1 MTMNVMAPSLSK
13 NFILVV
19 DDEIN
24 VKRLLEMRFRKRIRA
39 GEMEFLFA
47 QNGVE
52 AINTLKTFSPVHMV
66 LTDIRMPE
74 MDGLTLLEKLE
85 EMEIPLRAVVVSAYG
100 DMKNIRAAMNRG
112 AFDFLTKPFDFEDLE
127 ATIDK
132 TLQFV
137 RRLSDQQN
145 QLQGA
150 LDRLRYL
157 VFFDQLTN
165 LLSRTGFL
173 QQLANA
179 VEAHRTEGRRF
190 AVIMLD
196 LERYGIIKSSFG
208 HELSDQLLQETAQ
221 RLNNWKS
228 AHHQVARVGEDIF
241 AVLLN
246 DYTDLASLNQQ
257 TASLRQKLEVA
268 FQLGSVT
275 VLSLTHFGMATSEL
289 PYSQPEDFLRAADTA
304 LNTARR
310 QAHAVPVVF
319 DISMQRTA
327 IHRLQLEVELQ
338 KAISTAQIQLYFQ
351 PVLDVNSQRLVGFE
365 ALARWQHPVW
375 GWVPPGEFIPL
386 AEETGLI
393 VPLGEHVLVQACRQL
408 QVWKKQFPQIH
419 DLYMA
424 INLSS
429 RQLLNSDLLA
439 DVINTLQITD
449 LRGEA
454 LKLEITESVLMSSIE
469 QSVTVLNQLKG
480 LGISL
485 SIDDFG
491 TGYSSLA
498 YLQSLPL
505 TSLKVDRS
513 FVRDIESNR
522 TSFDITS
529 TIITLAHHLKLDI
542 VAEGIETESQL
553 KILRALG
560 CEYGQGFLFSRP
572 LDTPSASRLIEQLS
586 MGI

>member
-1 MTMNVMAPSLSK
+1 
-13 NFILVV
+13 
-19 DDEIN
+19 
-24 VKRLLEMRFRKRIRA
+24 
-39 GEMEFLFA
+39 
-47 QNGVE
+47 
-52 AINTLKTFSPVHMV
+52 
-66 LTDIRMPE
+66 
-74 MDGLTLLEKLE
+74 
-85 EMEIPLRAVVVSAYG
+85 
-100 DMKNIRAAMNRG
+100 
-112 AFDFLTKPFDFEDLE
+112 
-127 ATIDK
+127 
-132 TLQFV
+132 
-137 RRLSDQQN
+137 
-145 QLQGA
+145 
-150 LDRLRYL
+150 
-157 VFFDQLTN
+157 
-165 LLSRTGFL
+165 
-173 QQLANA
+173 
-179 VEAHRTEGRRF
+179 
-190 AVIMLD
+190 
-196 LERYGIIKSSFG
+196 
-208 HELSDQLLQETAQ
+208 
-221 RLNNWKS
+221 
-228 AHHQVARVGEDIF
+228 
-241 AVLLN
+241 
-246 DYTDLASLNQQ
+246 
-257 TASLRQKLEVA
+257 
-268 FQLGSVT
+268 
-275 VLSLTHFGMATSEL
+275 
-289 PYSQPEDFLRAADTA
+289 
-304 LNTARR
+304 
-310 QAHAVPVVF
+310 
-319 DISMQRTA
+319 
-327 IHRLQLEVELQ
+327 
-338 KAISTAQIQLYFQ
+338 
-351 PVLDVNSQRLVGFE
+351 
-365 ALARWQHPVW
+365 
-375 GWVPPGEFIPL
+375 
-386 AEETGLI
+386 
-393 VPLGEHVLVQACRQL
+393 VLVQACRQL
-408 QVWKKQFPQIH
+408 QVWKKHFPQIH

>member
-1 MTMNVMAPSLSK
+1 MNVMAPSLSK

-24 VKRLLEMRFRKRIRA
+24 VKRLLEMRFRRRIRA

-560 CEYGQGFLFSRP
+560 CEFGQGFLFSRP
-572 LDTPSASRLIEQLS
+572 LDTQAATNLIEQKF
-586 MGI
+586 IFP